1 MKRIRTKSNWVIL
14 FTLVCLTTAP
24 QIFAHAKVISTDP
37 APRSTL
43 SRPPESINILFNQL
57 FEPAYSSITVKRA
70 DGSVLTTEKAIVD
83 PSNQKRLVL
92 LLPVLPAGQYTVSY
106 KVLSLDG
113 HTISSTY
120 SFRIKKEKPLAH

>member
-1 MKRIRTKSNWVIL
+1 MG
-14 FTLVCLTTAP
+14 
-24 QIFAHAKVISTDP
+24 TDP

-70 DGSVLTTEKAIVD
+70 DGSVLATEKASVD

-120 SFRIKKEKPLAH
+120 SFRIKKENPRPH